1 MLANRSR
8 IAILLVVAAGLGGPS
23 AGCGGPGTEA
33 GTAAA
38 ISPQMKKK
46 ADENLKGYAGRAA
59 ARAQERRSNADRG
72 CGRIH
77 SG

>member
-1 MLANRSR
+1 M
-8 IAILLVVAAGLGGPS
+8 AAGLGGPS
-23 AGCGGPGTEA
+23 AGCGGPGTEG

-59 ARAQERRSNADRG
+59 ARAEERRSQTP
-72 CGRIH
+72 
-77 SG
+77 